1 MIEEPYRWVE
11 AIANRGEYIETQIA
25 TGSPIVALGYR
36 DGILFLTLGKTRQKL
51 FEIYD
56 RIAMGAIGH
65 PGDIERL
72 RMAAIELA
80 STEGFTRSAADVS
93 LRRLAHYS
101 LSPIL
106 KTAFEQVY
114 GAPYLA
120 RLLFAEVGARQEN
133 DLFLRLDY
141 DGAIAT
147 NNATFAQTR
156 QDFGA
161 LSGARP
167 STELMENY
175 LAAEHSAG
183 ATFER
188 ALKLAL
194 DAWTVGHLALGDAGV
209 KELPV
214 RDKILAE
221 RKERLRA
228 AGIEAAVLD
237 RDDKT
242 AIRYR
247 ALSEPEIRSALGE

>member
-1 MIEEPYRWVE
+1 
-11 AIANRGEYIETQIA
+11 
-25 TGSPIVALGYR
+25 
-36 DGILFLTLGKTRQKL
+36 
-51 FEIYD
+51 
-56 RIAMGAIGH
+56 MGAIGH

-93 LRRLAHYS
+93 LRRLAFYS
-101 LSPIL
+101 LSPVL

-114 GAPYLA
+114 GAPYLV
-120 RLLFAEVGARQEN
+120 RLLFAEIGAKQEN
-133 DLFLRLDY
+133 DLFLRLEY

-147 NNATFAQTR
+147 NNATFTQTR

-161 LSGARP
+161 LSGTRA
-167 STELMENY
+167 STDLMERY
-175 LAAEHSAG
+175 LAAEHSPG

-188 ALKLAL
+188 ALKLGL
-194 DAWTVGHLALGDAGV
+194 DAWTVGHLALGEAGV
-209 KELPV
+209 KEIPG

-228 AGIEAAVLD
+228 AGIEAAILE
-237 RDDKT
+237 RDNKT

-247 ALSEPEIRSALGE
+247 TLAENEIRSGLGD

>member
-1 MIEEPYRWVE
+1 
-11 AIANRGEYIETQIA
+11 
-25 TGSPIVALGYR
+25 
-36 DGILFLTLGKTRQKL
+36 
-51 FEIYD
+51 
-56 RIAMGAIGH
+56 
-65 PGDIERL
+65 
-72 RMAAIELA
+72 MAAIELA

-101 LSPIL
+101 LSPVL
-106 KTAFEQVY
+106 KSAFEQIY

-120 RLLFAEVGARQEN
+120 RLLFAEIGTKQEN

-147 NNATFAQTR
+147 NSGTFTQTR
-156 QDFGA
+156 QNFGA
-161 LSGARP
+161 LSGSRQ
-167 STELMENY
+167 STELMEKY

-188 ALKLAL
+188 ALKLSV
-194 DAWTVGHLALGDAGV
+194 DAWMVGHLALGDDGV
-209 KELPV
+209 RELPA
-214 RDKILAE
+214 RDKIVAE

-237 RDDKT
+237 RGDQN

-247 ALSEPEIRSALGE
+247 TLEDTEIRTALGD

>member
-11 AIANRGEYIETQIA
+11 AIANRAEYIETQIA

-101 LSPIL
+101 LSPVL

-120 RLLFAEVGARQEN
+120 RLLFAEIGAKPEN

-147 NNATFAQTR
+147 NSATFAQTR

-161 LSGARP
+161 VSGTRQ
-167 STELMENY
+167 STELMEKY
-175 LAAEHSAG
+175 LAAEHSTG

-188 ALKLAL
+188 AIKLGL
-194 DAWTVGHLALGDAGV
+194 EAWTVGHLALGDAGV
-209 KELPV
+209 KELPT
-214 RDKILAE
+214 REKILAE

-228 AGIEAAVLD
+228 AGIEAAILE
-237 RDDKT
+237 RADKT

-247 ALSEPEIRSALGE
+247 ALTEAEIRSALGD

>member
-11 AIANRGEYIETQIA
+11 AIANRAEYIETQLA
-25 TGSPIVALGYR
+25 SGSPIVALGYR

-80 STEGFTRSAADVS
+80 STEGFTRAAADVS

-101 LSPIL
+101 LSPVL

-120 RLLFAEVGARQEN
+120 RLLFAEIGAKQEN

-161 LSGARP
+161 LSGTKQ
-167 STELMENY
+167 STELMEKY

-188 ALKLAL
+188 GLKLSL
-194 DAWTVGHLALGDAGV
+194 DAWTVGQLALGDEGV
-209 KELPV
+209 NELPA
-214 RDKILAE
+214 RDKIVAE
-221 RKERLRA
+221 KRERLHA

-237 RDDKT
+237 RDDRS

-247 ALSEPEIRSALGE
+247 TLNEQEIRSALGD

>member
-11 AIANRGEYIETQIA
+11 AIANRGEYIETQLA
-25 TGSPIVALGYR
+25 AGSPIVALGYR
-36 DGILFLTLGKTRQKL
+36 EGILFLTLGRTRQKL

-56 RIAMGAIGH
+56 RIGMGAIGH

-80 STEGFTRSAADVS
+80 SAEGFTRSAADVS

-101 LSPIL
+101 LSPVL

-120 RLLFAEVGARQEN
+120 RLLFAEIAAKQEN
-133 DLFLRLDY
+133 DLFLRLEY

-147 NNATFAQTR
+147 NNATFAQT
-156 QDFGA
+156 QQNFGA
-161 LSGARP
+161 LSGTRP
-167 STELMENY
+167 STELMEKY
-175 LAAEHSAG
+175 LEAEHSRG

-188 ALKLAL
+188 AFKLGL

-209 KELPV
+209 KELPA

-228 AGIEAAVLD
+228 AGIEAAILE
-237 RDDKT
+237 RDDKI

-247 ALSEPEIRSALGE
+247 TLTEAEIRSALSD

>member
-11 AIANRGEYIETQIA
+11 AIANRAEYIETQLA
-25 TGSPIVALGYR
+25 SGSPIVALGYR

-51 FEIYD
+51 FEVYD

-72 RMAAIELA
+72 RMTAIELA

-101 LSPIL
+101 LSPVL

-114 GAPYLA
+114 GAPSLA
-120 RLLFAEVGARQEN
+120 RLLFAEIGAKQDD

-147 NNATFAQTR
+147 NSATFAQTR

-161 LSGARP
+161 LSGTKQ
-167 STELMENY
+167 STELMEKY
-175 LAAEHSAG
+175 LAAEHSPG

-188 ALKLAL
+188 VWKLSL
-194 DAWTVGHLALGDAGV
+194 DTWIVGHLALGDEGV
-209 KELPV
+209 NELPG
-214 RDKILAE
+214 REKILAA

-237 RDDKT
+237 RGDRS

-247 ALSEPEIRSALGE
+247 TLDETEIRAALGD

>member
-1 MIEEPYRWVE
+1 MTEEPYRWVE
-11 AIANRGEYIETQIA
+11 AIANRAEYIETQLA
-25 TGSPIVALGYR
+25 AGSPIVALGYR

-80 STEGFTRSAADVS
+80 SAEGFTRSAADVS

-101 LSPIL
+101 LSPVL

-120 RLLFAEVGARQEN
+120 RLLFAEIGAKQEN

-141 DGAIAT
+141 DGSIAT

-161 LSGARP
+161 LSGTRQ
-167 STELMENY
+167 STELMEKY
-175 LAAEHSAG
+175 LANEHSAG

-194 DAWTVGHLALGDAGV
+194 DTWVVGHLALGDAGV
-209 KELPV
+209 QEVPA
-214 RDKILAE
+214 RDKILSA
-221 RKERLRA
+221 RKERLRG
-228 AGIEAAVLD
+228 AGIEAAVLE
-237 RDDKT
+237 RDGKT

-247 ALSEPEIRSALGE
+247 PLNETDIRAGLGD

>member
-80 STEGFTRSAADVS
+80 STEGFTRAAADVS

-161 LSGARP
+161 LSGTRP

-209 KELPV
+209 KELPA

-247 ALSEPEIRSALGE
+247 VLSEPEIRSALGE

>member
-1 MIEEPYRWVE
+1 
-11 AIANRGEYIETQIA
+11 
-25 TGSPIVALGYR
+25 
-36 DGILFLTLGKTRQKL
+36 
-51 FEIYD
+51 
-56 RIAMGAIGH
+56 
-65 PGDIERL
+65 
-72 RMAAIELA
+72 
-80 STEGFTRSAADVS
+80 VS

-101 LSPIL
+101 LSPVL

-120 RLLFAEVGARQEN
+120 RLLFAEIGPKQEN

-161 LSGARP
+161 LSGTRQ
-167 STELMENY
+167 STELMEKY
-175 LAAEHSAG
+175 LAGEFSAG

-188 ALKLAL
+188 ALRLSL
-194 DAWTVGHLALGDAGV
+194 DAWTVGHLALGDGGV
-209 KELPV
+209 KEIPG
-214 RDKILAE
+214 REKILAE
-221 RKERLRA
+221 RKERLRG
-228 AGIEAAVLD
+228 AGVEAAVLE

-247 ALSEPEIRSALGE
+247 ALSEGEIRSGVAD

>member
-1 MIEEPYRWVE
+1 MIEEPSRWVE
-11 AIANRGEYIETQIA
+11 AIANRAEYIETQLA
-25 TGSPIVALGYR
+25 SGSPIVALGYR

-80 STEGFTRSAADVS
+80 STEGFTRAAADVS

-101 LSPIL
+101 LSPVL

-120 RLLFAEVGARQEN
+120 RLLFAEIGAKQEN

-147 NNATFAQTR
+147 NSANFAQTR

-161 LSGARP
+161 LSGTRQ
-167 STELMENY
+167 STELMEKY
-175 LAAEHSAG
+175 LATEHSSG

-188 ALKLAL
+188 ALKLSL
-194 DAWTVGHLALGDAGV
+194 DAWTVGQLALGDEGV
-209 KELPV
+209 NELPP
-214 RDKILAE
+214 RDKIIAE

-237 RDDKT
+237 RGDRI

-247 ALSEPEIRSALGE
+247 TLNEQEIRSALGD

>member
-11 AIANRGEYIETQIA
+11 AIANRGEYIETQLA
-25 TGSPIVALGYR
+25 EGSPIVAVGYR
-36 DGILFLTLGKTRQKL
+36 DGILFLTLGRTRQKL

-56 RIAMGAIGH
+56 RIAMGALGH

-101 LSPIL
+101 LSPVL

-120 RLLFAEVGARQEN
+120 RLLFAEIGAEQEA

-147 NNATFAQTR
+147 NSGSFAQKR

-161 LSGARP
+161 VSGTRQ
-167 STELMENY
+167 STELMETF
-175 LAAEHSAG
+175 LSAEHSAG

-188 ALKLAL
+188 AMKIGL
-194 DAWTVGHLALGDAGV
+194 DAWTVGHLALGETGV
-209 KELPV
+209 KELPA
-214 RDKILAE
+214 RDKIVAE
-221 RKERLRA
+221 RKERLR
-228 AGIEAAVLD
+228 GGGVEAAILE
-237 RDDKT
+237 RSDKI

-247 ALSEPEIRSALGE
+247 GLTEAEIRTALGD

>member
-11 AIANRGEYIETQIA
+11 AIANRAEYIETQLA
-25 TGSPIVALGYR
+25 AGSPIVALGYR
-36 DGILFLTLGKTRQKL
+36 DGILFLTLGRTRQKL

-101 LSPIL
+101 LSPVL

-120 RLLFAEVGARQEN
+120 RLLFAEIGAKQES

-161 LSGARP
+161 LSGTRQ
-167 STELMENY
+167 STELMEKY
-175 LAAEHSAG
+175 LTAEHSPG
-183 ATFER
+183 ATLER
-188 ALKLAL
+188 AFKLGL
-194 DAWTVGHLALGDAGV
+194 DAWTVGHLALGEAGV
-209 KELPV
+209 KELPA

-221 RKERLRA
+221 RKERLRTS
-228 AGIEAAVLD
+228 GIEAALLE
-237 RDDKT
+237 RNDKI

-247 ALSEPEIRSALGE
+247 TFTEGEIRSALAD